1 MAIPGNFLSSTTEA
15 VDPNTSGWV
24 AKTNCTISLGSGGR
38 NGDGVLAVRSVAS
51 GEMQARTVSS
61 YAVTPW
67 TEYEAFCDA
76 SGATV
81 PERIGIRWLTAA
93 NAEISITWSLT
104 TASASATWHRIAV
117 GGEAPG
123 TAARAQVVVSSSPAA
138 GAVFSYYENFFFGY
152 PITTTGNKFGFNTE
166 ASEIDATAWFN
177 ELNST
182 VARQAPMVSWP
193 VDYYLAGGHVIA
205 MTASAN
211 GNASMR
217 STDRPDATP
226 GVEYVAYCYLNPPTS
241 GSVTW
246 VELRFYNSGGSQIQ
260 ATRSTLAAPGTGWY
274 RQYASA
280 TAPAGTASCS
290 IAAGID
296 TATTGQVLRVDG
308 AVVTTAPV
316 LRAGSVLPYAD
327 ASFEQGVAGWT
338 VVSGVATIARSTP
351 WGTYFFDGAYA
362 GTVTSSTAT
371 TSVIRSAKFP
381 LAAGS
386 GGMDFRTE
394 VYSNVSAGGWT
405 LTRGVRWY
413 DASNADLGLTS
424 GSSAAIPT
432 PNWWLLGNTFTAPA
446 TATQAAFEFTLTATS
461 GSSVWRLDRLALW
474 QSLPLTDV
482 EAHDDTAS
490 ITLTLREL
498 TVGEYITIYRVTPDG
513 SRTLVRGP
521 SGLINLTAITSD
533 LMVIEDYEA
542 PVGVEVSYYI
552 ELRAT
557 LSSTPGFRASDGV
570 TLTAGDENMCWVK
583 DPGQPQRNAQF
594 MAVSPPAW
602 KRSISQAAY
611 RVRGRRNP
619 VVFSD
624 VRGGL
629 EGDLVILTRN
639 DADAAALHW
648 LLDSGNTLLWQ
659 VVPGVHET
667 DLYVTVGEIGLP
679 RLINQIDEDWRQWTL
694 PLTQVDMP
702 TTVGVA
708 GSAGRTW
715 QDILTQ
721 FATWQD
727 VLDAYATWEDVLFD
741 RRIGG

>member
-1 MAIPGNFLSSTTEA
+1 MAIPGNFLSTTTES

-38 NGDGVLAVRSVAS
+38 NGDGCLAVRSVAS

-138 GAVFSYYENFFFGY
+138 GAVFSYYENFYFGY
-152 PITTTGNKFGFNTE
+152 PITTTGNKFAFNTE
-166 ASEIDATAWFN
+166 SGEIDATGWFN
-177 ELNST
+177 EVNST
-182 VARQAPMVSWP
+182 ITRQAPMVSWP
-193 VDYYLAGGHVIA
+193 VDNYLAGGHTIA
-205 MTASAN
+205 ITASAN

-246 VELRFYNSGGSQIQ
+246 VELRFYDSGGSQIQ

-274 RQYASA
+274 REYASA
-280 TAPAGTASCS
+280 VAPALTASCS

-296 TATTGQVLRVDG
+296 TATTGQVLRVDN

-316 LRAGSVLPYAD
+316 LRAGSILPYAD

-338 VVSGVATIARSTP
+338 VVSGVATITRSTP
-351 WGTYFFDGAYA
+351 WGTVAFDGAYA
-362 GTVTSSTAT
+362 GTITSSTAT

-381 LAAGS
+381 LPTGS
-386 GGMDFRTE
+386 GGLEFRTE
-394 VYSNVSAGGWT
+394 VYSNVTAGGFT
-405 LTRGVRWY
+405 LIRGVRWY
-413 DASNADLGLTS
+413 NAANTDLGLTS
-424 GSSAAIPT
+424 SASAAIPT
-432 PNWWLLGNTFTAPA
+432 PNWWLLGNTHTAPA
-446 TATQAAFEFTLTATS
+446 TATQAAIEYSVTATS
-461 GSSVWRLDRLALW
+461 PSSVWRIDRLAMW
-474 QSLPLTDV
+474 QSVPITEV
-482 EAHDDTAS
+482 EGHDDTAS

-498 TVGEYITIYRVTPDG
+498 TIGELITVYRVTPDG
-513 SRTLVRGP
+513 NRTLVRG
-521 SGLINLTAITSD
+521 STGLLNQTTITSD
-533 LMVIEDYEA
+533 QMVIEDYEA
-542 PVGVEVSYYI
+542 PLGVAVSYYI

-557 LSSTPGFRASDGV
+557 ASATPGYRSTDTV
-570 TLTAGDENMCWVK
+570 TLTPGDINLCWIK
-583 DPGQPQRNAQF
+583 NPGQPQRNAQF
-594 MAVSPPAW
+594 IVKAPPAW

-611 RVRGRRNP
+611 RVRGRRHP
-619 VVFSD
+619 VVLSD

-629 EGDLVILTRN
+629 EGDLVVWTRS
-639 DADAAALHW
+639 DEEASALHW
-648 LLDSGNTLLWQ
+648 LLDSGDVLLWQ
-659 VVPGVHET
+659 IIPGVHET
-667 DLYVTVGEIGLP
+667 DRYVTVGEVGLP
-679 RLINQIDEDWRQWTL
+679 RTVPRADDEWREWTL
-694 PLTQVDMP
+694 PLTEVDMP
-702 TTVGVA
+702 VTVGVA

-715 QDILTQ
+715 QDVLTG